1 MRFNK
6 TVDCINKQSIKEKRW
21 NEIKQKIKK
30 KNKEI
35 LTYDEIKYAVDNFI
49 DGEVKDYQMSSLL
62 MAIVLNGMREEEIF
76 NLTKIMLDSGDKI
89 DLSKIN
95 GIKVDKHST
104 GGVGDKTTLVVGPL
118 AAACGVPIAKMSGK
132 GLGFTGGTI
141 DKLESIKGF
150 NTNISE
156 ERFINQVNDIGI
168 SLVSQSGNLVPAD
181 KKIYALRDVT
191 GTTESIPLIASSIM
205 SKKLASGAD
214 KIVLD
219 VKVGRGAFMKTIED
233 AKKLS
238 ETMIKI
244 GNNFGKEVVA
254 LITNM
259 DYPLG
264 YTIGNAIE
272 VKEAIE
278 TLDGNGE
285 ERFTK
290 LCLVLAS
297 YMVSI
302 GKEIS
307 VEDALDMVTEKLNN
321 KEALNKFKELVKSQ
335 DGDID
340 SISLSKES
348 VDLISKED
356 GYITDINPIVLAEF
370 INKLGAGRQSK
381 DDIINYGV
389 GVKLNKQI
397 NEKVSIGDKLLTII
411 CDEKID
417 INELYSA
424 FKISNEKMDNPKIIF
439 DVVK

>member
-1 MRFNK
+1 MDIIDII
-6 TVDCINKQSIKEKRW
+6 V
-21 NEIKQKIKK
+21 KK
-30 KNKEI
+30 KNKET

-49 DGEVKDYQMSSLL
+49 SGEVKDYQMSSLL
-62 MAIVLNGMREEEIF
+62 MAIVLNGMSEEEIF

-219 VKVGRGAFMKTIED
+219 VKVGRGAFMKTIEN

-244 GNNFGKEVVA
+244 GNKFGKEVVA

-340 SISLSKES
+340 SILLSKES
-348 VDLISKED
+348 IDLISKED

-370 INKLGAGRQSK
+370 INKLGAGRQKK

-397 NEKVSIGDKLLTII
+397 NEKVSVGDKLLTII

>member
-1 MRFNK
+1 MNIIDII
-6 TVDCINKQSIKEKRW
+6 V
-21 NEIKQKIKK
+21 KK

-35 LTYDEIKYAVDNFI
+35 LTYDEIKYTVDNFI
-49 DGEVKDYQMSSLL
+49 GGEVKDYQMSSLL
-62 MAIVLNGMREEEIF
+62 MAIVLNGMTEEEIF

-219 VKVGRGAFMKTIED
+219 VKVGRGAFMKTIKD

-397 NEKVSIGDKLLTII
+397 NEKVSTGDKLLTII

-424 FKISNEKMDNPKIIF
+424 FKISNEKIDNPKIIF

>member
-1 MRFNK
+1 MNIIDII
-6 TVDCINKQSIKEKRW
+6 V
-21 NEIKQKIKK
+21 KK

-49 DGEVKDYQMSSLL
+49 SGEVKDYQMSSLL
-62 MAIVLNGMREEEIF
+62 MAIVLNGMTEEEIF

-95 GIKVDKHST
+95 GVKVDKHST

-278 TLDGNGE
+278 TLGGKGE

-397 NEKVSIGDKLLTII
+397 NEKVSTGDKLLTII

-424 FKISNEKMDNPKIIF
+424 FKISNEKIDNPKIIF

>member
-1 MRFNK
+1 MNIIDII
-6 TVDCINKQSIKEKRW
+6 V
-21 NEIKQKIKK
+21 KK
-30 KNKEI
+30 KNKET

-49 DGEVKDYQMSSLL
+49 NGEVKDYQMSSLL
-62 MAIVLNGMREEEIF
+62 MAIVLNGMTEEEIF

-95 GIKVDKHST
+95 GVKVDKHST

-118 AAACGVPIAKMSGK
+118 AASCGVPIAKMSGK

-321 KEALNKFKELVKSQ
+321 KEALNKFKGLVKSQ

-397 NEKVSIGDKLLTII
+397 NEKVSTGDKLLTII

-424 FKISNEKMDNPKIIF
+424 FKISNEKIDNPKIIF

>member
-1 MRFNK
+1 MNIIDII
-6 TVDCINKQSIKEKRW
+6 V
-21 NEIKQKIKK
+21 KK

-35 LTYDEIKYAVDNFI
+35 LTCDEIKYAVDNFI
-49 DGEVKDYQMSSLL
+49 SGEVKDYQMSSLL
-62 MAIVLNGMREEEIF
+62 MAIVLNGMTEEEIF

-95 GIKVDKHST
+95 GVKVDKHST

-118 AAACGVPIAKMSGK
+118 AAVCGVPIAKMSGK

-278 TLDGNGE
+278 TLGGKGE

-397 NEKVSIGDKLLTII
+397 NEKVSVGDKLLTVIY
-411 CDEKID
+411 DEKID

-424 FKISNEKMDNPKIIF
+424 FKISNEKIDNPKIIF

>member
-1 MRFNK
+1 MDIIDII
-6 TVDCINKQSIKEKRW
+6 V
-21 NEIKQKIKK
+21 KK
-30 KNKEI
+30 KNKET

-49 DGEVKDYQMSSLL
+49 SGEVKDYQMSSFL
-62 MAIVLNGMREEEIF
+62 MAIVLNGMSEEEIF

-244 GNNFGKEVVA
+244 GNKFGKEVVA

-340 SISLSKES
+340 SILLSKES
-348 VDLISKED
+348 IDLISKED

-370 INKLGAGRQSK
+370 INKLGAGRQKK
-381 DDIINYGV
+381 DDIINYSV

-397 NEKVSIGDKLLTII
+397 NEKVSVGDKLLTII

-424 FKISNEKMDNPKIIF
+424 FKISNEKIDNPKIIF
-439 DVVK
+439 DVIK

>member
-1 MRFNK
+1 MNIIDII
-6 TVDCINKQSIKEKRW
+6 V
-21 NEIKQKIKK
+21 KK

-35 LTYDEIKYAVDNFI
+35 LTCDEIKYAVDNFI
-49 DGEVKDYQMSSLL
+49 SGEVKDYQMSSLL
-62 MAIVLNGMREEEIF
+62 MAIVLNGMTEEEIF

-95 GIKVDKHST
+95 GVKVDKHST

-278 TLDGNGE
+278 TLGGKGE

-397 NEKVSIGDKLLTII
+397 NEKVSTGDKLLTII

-424 FKISNEKMDNPKIIF
+424 FKISNEKIDNPKIIF

>member
-1 MRFNK
+1 MNII
-6 TVDCINKQSIKEKRW
+6 DII
-21 NEIKQKIKK
+21 IKK
-30 KNKEI
+30 KNNNE
-35 LTYDEIKYAVDNFI
+35 LTYDEIKFAVDNYVNGNI
-49 DGEVKDYQMSSLL
+49 KDYQMSSLL
-62 MAIVLNGMREEEIF
+62 MAIVINGMTINETF
-76 NLTKIMLDSGDKI
+76 YLTKVMLDSGDTI
-89 DLSKIN
+89 DLSNII
-95 GIKVDKHST
+95 GTKVDKHST

-118 AAACGVPIAKMSGK
+118 VASCDVPIAKMSGK

-141 DKLESIKGF
+141 DKLESISGF

-156 ERFINQVNDIGI
+156 EDFIKKVNDIKI

-219 VKVGRGAFMKTIED
+219 VKVGRGAFMKNIDD

-238 ETMIKI
+238 ETMIEI
-244 GNNFGKEVVA
+244 GKRFDKEVIA

-272 VKEAIE
+272 VKEAID
-278 TLDGNGE
+278 TLDGKGE

-290 LCLVLAS
+290 LCLVLSA

-302 GKEIS
+302 GKNIS
-307 VEDALDMVTEKLNN
+307 VEDALDMVTKKLNN
-321 KEALNKFKELVKSQ
+321 KDGLNKFKELIESQ
-335 DGDID
+335 GGNID
-340 SISLSKES
+340 NITLSKENII
-348 VDLISKED
+348 LLSKEE
-356 GYITDINPIVLAEF
+356 GYVTDINPIVLAEF

-389 GVKLNKQI
+389 GIKLHKQI
-397 NEKVSIGDKLLTII
+397 NDKVNINDELLTIT

-417 INELYSA
+417 ISSLYSA
-424 FKISNEKMDNPKIIF
+424 FKISSEKIKTPKIIF

>member
-1 MRFNK
+1 MNIIDII
-6 TVDCINKQSIKEKRW
+6 V
-21 NEIKQKIKK
+21 KK

-49 DGEVKDYQMSSLL
+49 SGEVKDYQMSSLL
-62 MAIVLNGMREEEIF
+62 MAIVLNGMTEEEIF

-278 TLDGNGE
+278 TLGGKGE

-397 NEKVSIGDKLLTII
+397 NEKVSTGDKLLTII

>member
-1 MRFNK
+1 MDIIDII
-6 TVDCINKQSIKEKRW
+6 V
-21 NEIKQKIKK
+21 KK
-30 KNKEI
+30 KNKET

-49 DGEVKDYQMSSLL
+49 SGEVKDYQMSSLL
-62 MAIVLNGMREEEIF
+62 MAIVLNGMSEEEIF

-244 GNNFGKEVVA
+244 GNKFGKEVVA

-340 SISLSKES
+340 SILLSKES
-348 VDLISKED
+348 IDLISKED

-370 INKLGAGRQSK
+370 INKLGAGRQKK

-397 NEKVSIGDKLLTII
+397 NEKVSVGDKLLTII

-424 FKISNEKMDNPKIIF
+424 FKISNEKIDNPKIIF
-439 DVVK
+439 DVIK

>member
-1 MRFNK
+1 MDIIDII
-6 TVDCINKQSIKEKRW
+6 V
-21 NEIKQKIKK
+21 KK
-30 KNKEI
+30 KNKET

-49 DGEVKDYQMSSLL
+49 SGEVKDYQMSSLL
-62 MAIVLNGMREEEIF
+62 MAIVLNGMSEEEIF

-219 VKVGRGAFMKTIED
+219 VKVGRGAFMKTIEN

-244 GNNFGKEVVA
+244 GNKFGKEVVA

-348 VDLISKED
+348 IDLISKED

-370 INKLGAGRQSK
+370 INKLGAGRQKK

-397 NEKVSIGDKLLTII
+397 NEKVSVGDKLLTII
-411 CDEKID
+411 YDEKID
-417 INELYSA
+417 INELYSV
-424 FKISNEKMDNPKIIF
+424 FKISNEKIDNPKIIF
-439 DVVK
+439 DVIK

>member
-1 MRFNK
+1 MDIIDII
-6 TVDCINKQSIKEKRW
+6 V
-21 NEIKQKIKK
+21 KK
-30 KNKEI
+30 KNKET

-49 DGEVKDYQMSSLL
+49 SGEVKDYQMSSFL
-62 MAIVLNGMREEEIF
+62 MAIVLNGMSEEEIF

-95 GIKVDKHST
+95 GVKVDKHST

-118 AAACGVPIAKMSGK
+118 AASCGVPIAKMSGK

-244 GNNFGKEVVA
+244 GNKFGKEVVA

-340 SISLSKES
+340 SILLSKES
-348 VDLISKED
+348 IDLISKED

-370 INKLGAGRQSK
+370 INKLGAGRQKK

-397 NEKVSIGDKLLTII
+397 NEKVSVGDKLLTII
-411 CDEKID
+411 CDEKIN

-424 FKISNEKMDNPKIIF
+424 FKISNEKIDNPKIIF
-439 DVVK
+439 DVIK

>member
-1 MRFNK
+1 MNIIDII
-6 TVDCINKQSIKEKRW
+6 V
-21 NEIKQKIKK
+21 KK

-35 LTYDEIKYAVDNFI
+35 LTCDEIKYAVDNFI
-49 DGEVKDYQMSSLL
+49 SGEVKDYQMSSLL
-62 MAIVLNGMREEEIF
+62 MAIVLNGMTEEEIF

-95 GIKVDKHST
+95 GVKVDKHST

-141 DKLESIKGF
+141 DKLESINGF

-278 TLDGNGE
+278 TLGGKGE

-397 NEKVSIGDKLLTII
+397 NEKVSVGDKLLTVIY
-411 CDEKID
+411 DEKID

-424 FKISNEKMDNPKIIF
+424 FKISNEKIDNPKIIF

>member
-1 MRFNK
+1 MDIIDII
-6 TVDCINKQSIKEKRW
+6 V
-21 NEIKQKIKK
+21 KK
-30 KNKEI
+30 KNKET

-49 DGEVKDYQMSSLL
+49 SGEVKDYQMSSFL
-62 MAIVLNGMREEEIF
+62 MAIVLNGMSEEEIF

-219 VKVGRGAFMKTIED
+219 VKVGRGAFMKTIEN

-244 GNNFGKEVVA
+244 GNKFGKEVVA

-340 SISLSKES
+340 SILLSKES
-348 VDLISKED
+348 IDLISKED

-370 INKLGAGRQSK
+370 INKLGAGRQKK

-397 NEKVSIGDKLLTII
+397 NEKVSVGDKLLTII
-411 CDEKID
+411 YDEKID
-417 INELYSA
+417 INELYSV
-424 FKISNEKMDNPKIIF
+424 FKISNEKIDNPKIIF
-439 DVVK
+439 DVIK

>member
-1 MRFNK
+1 MNIIDII
-6 TVDCINKQSIKEKRW
+6 V
-21 NEIKQKIKK
+21 KK

-35 LTYDEIKYAVDNFI
+35 LTCDEIKYAVDNFI
-49 DGEVKDYQMSSLL
+49 SGEVKDYQMSSLL
-62 MAIVLNGMREEEIF
+62 MAIVLNGMTEEEIF

-95 GIKVDKHST
+95 GVKVDKHST

-278 TLDGNGE
+278 TLGGKGE

-321 KEALNKFKELVKSQ
+321 KEALNKFKGLVKSQ

-356 GYITDINPIVLAEF
+356 GYITDINPIVLTEF

-397 NEKVSIGDKLLTII
+397 NEKVSTGDKLLTII

-424 FKISNEKMDNPKIIF
+424 FKISNEKIDNPKIIF

>member
-1 MRFNK
+1 MDIIDII
-6 TVDCINKQSIKEKRW
+6 V
-21 NEIKQKIKK
+21 KK
-30 KNKEI
+30 KNKET

-49 DGEVKDYQMSSLL
+49 SGEVKDYQMSSFL
-62 MAIVLNGMREEEIF
+62 MAIVLNGMSEEEIF

-244 GNNFGKEVVA
+244 GNKFGKEVVA

-340 SISLSKES
+340 SILLSKES
-348 VDLISKED
+348 IDLISKED
-356 GYITDINPIVLAEF
+356 GYITDINSIVLAEF
-370 INKLGAGRQSK
+370 INKLGAGRQKK

-397 NEKVSIGDKLLTII
+397 NEKVSVGDKLLTII
-411 CDEKID
+411 CDEKIN

-424 FKISNEKMDNPKIIF
+424 FKISNEKIDNPKIIF
-439 DVVK
+439 DVIK

>member
-1 MRFNK
+1 MNII
-6 TVDCINKQSIKEKRW
+6 DIIE
-21 NEIKQKIKK
+21 KK

-370 INKLGAGRQSK
+370 INKLGAGRQKK

-397 NEKVSIGDKLLTII
+397 NGKVSIGDKLLTII

>member
-1 MRFNK
+1 MNIIDII
-6 TVDCINKQSIKEKRW
+6 V
-21 NEIKQKIKK
+21 KK
-30 KNKEI
+30 KNKKI

-62 MAIVLNGMREEEIF
+62 MAIVLNGMSEEEIF

-191 GTTESIPLIASSIM
+191 GTTESISLIASSIM

-238 ETMIKI
+238 EIMIKI

-272 VKEAIE
+272 VKEAID
-278 TLDGNGE
+278 TLDSNGE

-370 INKLGAGRQSK
+370 INKLGAGRQKK

-397 NEKVSIGDKLLTII
+397 NEKVSTGDKLLTII

-424 FKISNEKMDNPKIIF
+424 FKISNEKIDNPKIIF
-439 DVVK
+439 DVLK

>member
-1 MRFNK
+1 MDIIDII
-6 TVDCINKQSIKEKRW
+6 V
-21 NEIKQKIKK
+21 KK
-30 KNKEI
+30 KNKET

-49 DGEVKDYQMSSLL
+49 SGEVKDYQMSSLL
-62 MAIVLNGMREEEIF
+62 MAIVLNGMSEEEIF

-244 GNNFGKEVVA
+244 GNKFGKEVVA

-340 SISLSKES
+340 SILLSKES
-348 VDLISKED
+348 IDLISKED

-370 INKLGAGRQSK
+370 INKLGAGRQKK

-397 NEKVSIGDKLLTII
+397 NEKVSVGDKLLTII
-411 CDEKID
+411 CDEKIN

-424 FKISNEKMDNPKIIF
+424 FKISNEKIDNPKIIF
-439 DVVK
+439 DVIK

>member
-1 MRFNK
+1 MNIIDII
-6 TVDCINKQSIKEKRW
+6 V
-21 NEIKQKIKK
+21 KK

-49 DGEVKDYQMSSLL
+49 SGEAKDYQMSSLL
-62 MAIVLNGMREEEIF
+62 MAIVLNGMTEEEIF

-95 GIKVDKHST
+95 GVKVDKHST

-278 TLDGNGE
+278 TLGGKGE

-340 SISLSKES
+340 SILLSKES
-348 VDLISKED
+348 IDLISKED

-397 NEKVSIGDKLLTII
+397 NEKVSTGDKLLTII

-424 FKISNEKMDNPKIIF
+424 FKISNEKIDNPKIIF

>member
-1 MRFNK
+1 MNIIDII
-6 TVDCINKQSIKEKRW
+6 V
-21 NEIKQKIKK
+21 KK

-35 LTYDEIKYAVDNFI
+35 LTYDEIKYTVDNFI
-49 DGEVKDYQMSSLL
+49 SGEVKDYQMSSLL
-62 MAIVLNGMREEEIF
+62 MAIVLNGMSEEEIF

-244 GNNFGKEVVA
+244 GNKFGK
-254 LITNM
+254 
-259 DYPLG
+259 
-264 YTIGNAIE
+264 
-272 VKEAIE
+272 
-278 TLDGNGE
+278 
-285 ERFTK
+285 
-290 LCLVLAS
+290 
-297 YMVSI
+297 
-302 GKEIS
+302 
-307 VEDALDMVTEKLNN
+307 
-321 KEALNKFKELVKSQ
+321 
-335 DGDID
+335 
-340 SISLSKES
+340 
-348 VDLISKED
+348 
-356 GYITDINPIVLAEF
+356 
-370 INKLGAGRQSK
+370 
-381 DDIINYGV
+381 
-389 GVKLNKQI
+389 
-397 NEKVSIGDKLLTII
+397 
-411 CDEKID
+411 
-417 INELYSA
+417 
-424 FKISNEKMDNPKIIF
+424 
-439 DVVK
+439 